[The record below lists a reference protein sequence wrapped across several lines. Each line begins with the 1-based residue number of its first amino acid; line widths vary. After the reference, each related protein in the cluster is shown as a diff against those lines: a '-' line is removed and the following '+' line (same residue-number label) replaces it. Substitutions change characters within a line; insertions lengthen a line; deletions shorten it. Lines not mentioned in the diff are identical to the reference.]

1 MSEEESE
8 YKITQLLVPEEMAQ
22 YISKGGPL
30 SKQSE
35 NFEERK
41 SQIELL
47 KNITDAF
54 NKNQITAF
62 EAGTGVGKSF
72 AYLIPSM
79 VWALSNDEK
88 VVISTGTINLQQQL
102 SEKDVPLA
110 EKILGKKVKA
120 ILLKGRQ
127 NFICLRRLQDV
138 SAERDLFN
146 TELDSLDRIVEW

>member
-30 SKQSE
+30 SNQSE

-146 TELDSLDRIVEW
+146 TELDSLDRKS